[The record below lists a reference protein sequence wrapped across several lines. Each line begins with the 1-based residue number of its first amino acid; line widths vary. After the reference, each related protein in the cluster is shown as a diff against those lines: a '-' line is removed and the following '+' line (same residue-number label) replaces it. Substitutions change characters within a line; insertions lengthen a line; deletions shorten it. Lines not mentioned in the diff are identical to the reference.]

1 MLPQQIPEFEAP
13 SSSLGLE
20 DQSGDASSSLHRRT
34 YTGLRPQTCGLS
46 LLLPE
51 GSLLKAAVSS
61 SSLTPPHFFTYTD
74 PFLLPRGPMQEH
86 PRLSSSLARVFFY
99 AQTERRGGPK
109 PHHAGSLIVFSGN
122 RFHTEGV
129 LRKLSAQVIRQRNV
143 LMPSAFTTMND
154 LKRL

>member
-20 DQSGDASSSLHRRT
+20 DQSDDASSSLHRRT

-99 AQTERRGGPK
+99 AQTERRGRPK
-109 PHHAGSLIVFSGN
+109 PHHAGSLIVFQGIGFAQNSIV
-122 RFHTEGV
+122 RTESV
-129 LRKLSAQVIRQRNV
+129 LRKPTAQVIRQR
-143 LMPSAFTTMND
+143 SATS
-154 LKRL
+154 